1 MAKPRARPEK
11 LRGRRRLIKAEGAR
25 HLFCNK
31 RNKEM
36 GSQKKKT
43 KKQGNG
49 VCSVPFSPS
58 NEEGSKKNKR
68 GIKKQ
73 NQPITNLNNPVR
85 CYGQN
90 KFRLQASNITM

>member
-36 GSQKKKT
+36 GSQKKKNKET
-43 KKQGNG
+43 RKWRLL
-49 VCSVPFSPS
+49 CSVFPIQR
-58 NEEGSKKNKR
+58 G
-68 GIKKQ
+68 GIKK
-73 NQPITNLNNPVR
+73 
-85 CYGQN
+85 
-90 KFRLQASNITM
+90 KQAWD